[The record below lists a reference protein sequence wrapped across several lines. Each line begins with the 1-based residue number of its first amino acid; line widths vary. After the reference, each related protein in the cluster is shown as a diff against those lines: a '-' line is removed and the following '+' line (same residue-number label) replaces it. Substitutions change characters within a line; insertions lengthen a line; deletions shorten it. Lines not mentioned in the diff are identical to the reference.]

1 MNADEDIWRKW
12 MIAAQEGDRKAYER
26 LLSCLVPLLR
36 GVARG
41 RWRQAEAA
49 DIEDVVQ
56 ETLLALHAARHLY
69 DPARP
74 LLPFVFG
81 ILRLRG
87 ADALRRRRRHTTR
100 ERAIDEFPET
110 SAHFATKSEQENQ
123 IDAATLRASIA
134 KLPERQRQAIEMTKL
149 QEMPLAQAAS
159 ASGMSITALK
169 VATHRGVATLRKLLR
184 GEG

>member
-1 MNADEDIWRKW
+1 MSEHEDTLRDW
-12 MIAAQEGDRKAYER
+12 MIAAQAGDRKAYER
-26 LLSCLVPLLR
+26 LLSSLVPALR
-36 GVARG
+36 RAARG
-41 RWRQAEAA
+41 RWRWAEAA
-49 DIEDVVQ
+49 DLEDVVQ

-74 LLPFVFG
+74 LLPFAFG

-87 ADALRRRRRHTTR
+87 ADALRRRRRQAAR

-123 IDAATLRASIA
+123 IDAATLRASIT

-149 QEMPLAQAAS
+149 AEMPLAQAS
-159 ASGMSITALK
+159 LASGMSITALK
-169 VATHRGVATLRKLLR
+169 VATHRGVAALRKLLR
-184 GEG
+184 GE

>member
-1 MNADEDIWRKW
+1 MSEAEDVLRDW
-12 MIAAQEGDRKAYER
+12 MIAAQAGDKKAYER
-26 LLSCLVPLLR
+26 LLASLVPILR
-36 GVARG
+36 RAAHG
-41 RWRQAEAA
+41 RWRQAVAA

-56 ETLLALHAARHLY
+56 ETLIALHAARHLY

-87 ADALRRRRRHTTR
+87 ADALRRRRRLGAR
-100 ERAIDEFPET
+100 ERAMDEFPET
-110 SAHFATKSEQENQ
+110 SSHFATKGEQESQ
-123 IDAATLRASIA
+123 IDAETLRATIA
-134 KLPERQRQAIEMTKL
+134 QLPERQRQAIEMTKIR
-149 QEMPLAQAAS
+149 EMSLIQAAS

-184 GEG
+184 GGQ

>member
-1 MNADEDIWRKW
+1 MNADEDIWREW
-12 MIAAQEGDRKAYER
+12 MIAAQAGDRKAYKR

-56 ETLLALHAARHLY
+56 ETLLALHVARHLY

-87 ADALRRRRRHTTR
+87 ADALRRRRPLHRR
-100 ERAIDEFPET
+100 KLAAKRRPARIRRGFPR
-110 SAHFATKSEQENQ
+110 SSRDPAGHR
-123 IDAATLRASIA
+123 RAS
-134 KLPERQRQAIEMTKL
+134 LYRRCR
-149 QEMPLAQAAS
+149 AARMAGSRHSGCS
-159 ASGMSITALK
+159 A
-169 VATHRGVATLRKLLR
+169 
-184 GEG
+184 

>member
-1 MNADEDIWRKW
+1 MGEDEDVLRDW
-12 MIAAQEGDRKAYER
+12 MVAAQAGDRRAYER
-26 LLSCLVPLLR
+26 LLASLVPALR
-36 GVARG
+36 RAARG

-69 DPARP
+69 EPSRP

-87 ADALRRRRRHTTR
+87 ADALRRRYRQSGR
-100 ERAIDEFPET
+100 ERAIDEFSET
-110 SAHFATKSEQENQ
+110 SSYFATKEEHEDQ
-123 IDAATLRASIA
+123 IDAGTLHATIA
-134 KLPERQRQAIEMTKL
+134 ELPERQRQAIEMTKM
-149 QEMPLAQAAS
+149 QEMSLAEAS
-159 ASGMSITALK
+159 AASGMSITALK

-184 GEG
+184 GAR